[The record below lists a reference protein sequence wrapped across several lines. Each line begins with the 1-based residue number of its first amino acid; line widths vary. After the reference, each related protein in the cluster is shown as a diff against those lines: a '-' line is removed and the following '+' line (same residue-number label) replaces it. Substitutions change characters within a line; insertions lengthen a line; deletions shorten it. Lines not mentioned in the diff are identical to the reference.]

1 MCFSSETWCGRCLLL
16 FFCLL
21 TVFSFWVFM
30 SVDYVELLEE
40 EEIEESPPIVLENDR
55 LPLLSP
61 DRKTIYVISEE
72 GLPIANNFILRNPS
86 IPIQKIVY
94 RKPGVNNS
102 IHVYPIQREA
112 LVATNRTFT
121 QADIPGL
128 CAFLF
133 MLIFTSVGIY
143 ILLCREMCGC
153 RCSTR
158 PRSSSVCDTCFEFDP
173 AVDFADLDDFFD
185 SPDSTPGNSPIKQK
199 KGGGESVVKIP
210 ITDEL
215 KQPLLL
221 IV

>member
-1 MCFSSETWCGRCLLL
+1 
-16 FFCLL
+16 
-21 TVFSFWVFM
+21 M

-40 EEIEESPPIVLENDR
+40 EIEESLPIVLENDR
-55 LPLLSP
+55 LPLLSQ
-61 DRKTIYVISEE
+61 

-94 RKPGVNNS
+94 RKPGLNNS

-112 LVATNRTFT
+112 WVATNRTFT
-121 QADIPGL
+121 QADIP
-128 CAFLF
+128 
-133 MLIFTSVGIY
+133 
-143 ILLCREMCGC
+143 EMCGC

-210 ITDEL
+210 ITNEL